1 MIVIL
6 WEALISS
13 IAMIAILFSAGYEAA
28 FHYLFGSMVVIANIG
43 LYIVLFNRIRA
54 KKSVA
59 WCVVGIVFKYAILA
73 WTLSELAKFGSQH
86 FVWIVVGVA
95 TLVPSSLVSTLVKVK
110 D

>member
-1 MIVIL
+1 MIT
-6 WEALISS
+6 
-13 IAMIAILFSAGYEAA
+13 ILFTFGHEQA
-28 FHYLFGSMVVIANIG
+28 FHYFFGSIVVIANIG

-59 WCVVGIVFKYAILA
+59 WCVAGIVFKYAILA
-73 WTLSELAKFGSQH
+73 WTLSELAKFGTQH
-86 FVWIVVGVA
+86 FVWIVAGVA